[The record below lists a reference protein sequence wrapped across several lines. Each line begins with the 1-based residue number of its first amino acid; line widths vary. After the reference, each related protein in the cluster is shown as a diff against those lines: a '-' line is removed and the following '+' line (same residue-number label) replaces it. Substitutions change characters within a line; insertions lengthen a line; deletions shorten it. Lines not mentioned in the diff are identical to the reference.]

1 MDVRPPDVAYSAFM
15 VKHRPHLAIAALL
28 VCVTV
33 SVPIATSSS
42 AYADDAGVL
51 IVPAAP
57 DAADT
62 PVAAPAPAPAGS
74 GSDVATPPASSPPA
88 TAPVTAES
96 SDGTLAQTLWSA
108 IQSKDWFL
116 AVGAALALLIHG
128 VRWLLKK
135 KWPSFEKDRWGW
147 FLAAGLAGVVAL
159 STAWLA
165 GKDAAS
171 SHTLIGALKILAA
184 AIATY
189 VTTKKLAPA
198 EPEPA

>member
-1 MDVRPPDVAYSAFM
+1 M

-28 VCVTV
+28 CCITV
-33 SVPIATSSS
+33 ALPIGTAS
-42 AYADDAGVL
+42 
-51 IVPAAP
+51 AAP
-57 DAADT
+57 DAGTVTIPAMVDASSDSAPAADAAVPTQPPVIT
-62 PVAAPAPAPAGS
+62 PSSEAPPAPAQP
-74 GSDVATPPASSPPA
+74 
-88 TAPVTAES
+88 PVTADS
-96 SDGTLAQTLWSA
+96 DDGTLAQTLWKA

-135 KWPSFEKDRWGW
+135 KWEKFEEDRWGW
-147 FLAAGLAGVVAL
+147 FLAAGLSGAVAL
-159 STAWLA
+159 ATAWLA

-189 VTTKKLAPA
+189 VTTKKLGPTPA
-198 EPEPA
+198 TNA